1 MSFLEKSQKKSQNV
15 PKMVHRKKTQKFS
28 CEVCHYNTSNKSD
41 FRKHISTS
49 KHGTKWYM
57 HFATFSDPNFPAFS
71 CDLCD
76 HFTCN
81 KEDFEVHK
89 MDHKKPQISEK
100 SRKNKNGQNVCKFC
114 GKSYKFPQGLY
125 RHIKK
130 CNANGLVNDI
140 TNNKLLNLVVETQ
153 NQLMESQEQTRELC
167 NEIIKLKDTN
177 KIINNNTYNQSV
189 NINLFLNEECKN
201 AMNLTDFLSK
211 LQMTIA
217 DLAYTK
223 NNGMIKGITNIVIKN
238 LEDTPPTER
247 PIHSIKDECGSQ
259 LYIKEHDMWECGNK
273 KEKIEKTID
282 TISKKQCSLIKEWE
296 EHYPDWN
303 KTEGGQG
310 EYMEICR
317 IILGGTTESELEK
330 TRDLILQ
337 RIPVTNVITNEGDE
351 DN

>member
-28 CEVCHYNTSNKSD
+28 CEVCDYNTSNKSD

-81 KEDFEVHK
+81 KEDFEAHK

-201 AMNLTDFLSK
+201 AMNLTDFVENLNLSFDDV
-211 LQMTIA
+211 L
-217 DLAYTK
+217 YTK
-223 NNGMIKGITNIVIKN
+223 EMGYVQGIKNIFIKN
-238 LEDTPPTER
+238 LIEMEPTDR
-247 PIHSIKDECGSQ
+247 PIHCSDQKRLSFYVKDENQ
-259 LYIKEHDMWECGNK
+259 WEKDKEHSKLDK
-273 KEKIEKTID
+273 SIEKITR
-282 TISKKQCSLIKEWE
+282 KQIQQIKEWE
-296 EHYPDWN
+296 AQHPNWCQSDTETAMYMDIVKKSMGGMNSAEKSKNLETIKKELGSSFDLN
-303 KTEGGQG
+303 K
-310 EYMEICR
+310 
-317 IILGGTTESELEK
+317 II
-330 TRDLILQ
+330 D
-337 RIPVTNVITNEGDE
+337 D
-351 DN
+351 